1 MAFVWGDGNTSMLR
15 VRRASGEG
23 EEEEDDEEEERN
35 IVPREEP
42 RGYDD
47 SDSDDSLEEQE
58 FAGLE
63 RLMEA
68 LDEHAL
74 RGDV

>member
-1 MAFVWGDGNTSMLR
+1 M
-15 VRRASGEG
+15 
-23 EEEEDDEEEERN
+23 
-35 IVPREEP
+35 PREEP

-68 LDEHAL
+68 LDEQAL